1 MSTLTVWDNGSRPLC
16 QRETA
21 FMKRL
26 DRSNRIDFVD
36 AERAEQASCPI
47 VRADLLLRFHARQA
61 GELLSGAAAVA
72 AMWRA
77 IPVLRPVGLLA
88 RNRGALAALE
98 RIYRIFLRA
107 RPRLQPLASR
117 LAAA

>member
-1 MSTLTVWDNGSRPLC
+1 MSTLTVWHNGSRPLC
-16 QRETA
+16 QREIA
-21 FMKRL
+21 FMQRL
-26 DRSNRIDFVD
+26 DRSNRIDSVD
-36 AERAEQASCPI
+36 AASTEQASCPI
-47 VRADLLLRFHARQA
+47 VRADLLLRFHALED
-61 GELLSGAAAVA
+61 GELLSGAAAAA

-88 RNRGALAALE
+88 RNRWALAALE

-107 RPRLQPLASR
+107 RPRLQRLASR